1 MNRLGVFT
9 PRRETLLVG
18 LLVFVLLMTGCA
30 KKVAPP
36 VEGDVAVPE
45 GGHYLDHTVA
55 EGETLAQVAD
65 NYYGD
70 PGVSTRIAKDN
81 GVADPERIIPGSLL
95 RLRFTDD
102 EWESAR
108 QRSAALVPYNK
119 GVDLLANERLAEAE
133 KQFSLALDTAP
144 DLVAAK
150 YNLAL
155 VYLKRGKTEQALV
168 LRKRGKTEQA
178 LVLLEELTTLRPTD
192 TDFLFARGNALFQS
206 TRFDEAAEQFQAALD
221 VDPKLKRAAFGYAR
235 SLQEGQHTDRAI
247 TAWERYL
254 ELDGTSSWAAAA
266 RRNLKLLQDEGDS

>member
-9 PRRETLLVG
+9 PRRQTLLVG
-18 LLVFVLLMTGCA
+18 LLMLALMMAGCA
-30 KKVAPP
+30 KKVGPP

-45 GGHYLDHTVA
+45 TGHFLDHTVA
-55 EGETLAQVAD
+55 DGETLAQVAD

-81 GVADPERIIPGSLL
+81 GVTDPERIIPGSLL

-155 VYLKRGKTEQALV
+155 VLL
-168 LRKRGKTEQA
+168 KRGKTEQA
-178 LVLLEELTTLRPTD
+178 LVLLEELTALRPTE

-221 VDPKLKRAAFGYAR
+221 VDPNLKRAAFGFAR
-235 SLQEGQHTDRAI
+235 SLQEGQHKDRAI
-247 TAWERYL
+247 AAWTRYL

-266 RRNLKLLQDEGDS
+266 RRNLKMLQDEGDS

>member
-1 MNRLGVFT
+1 MRFLEMNRLGVFT

-18 LLVFVLLMTGCA
+18 LLVFALMMTGCA

-36 VEGDVAVPE
+36 VEGDVVVPE
-45 GGHYLDHTVA
+45 GGHFLDHTVA

-70 PGVSTRIAKDN
+70 PGVSARIAKDN

-95 RLRFTDD
+95 RLRFNDD

-108 QRSAALVPYNK
+108 QRSAALVPYNR

-155 VYLKRGKTEQALV
+155 VLL
-168 LRKRGKTEQA
+168 KRGKTEQA
-178 LVLLEELTTLRPTD
+178 LVLLEELTALRPTE

-221 VDPKLKRAAFGYAR
+221 VDPKLKRAAFGFAR

-247 TAWERYL
+247 TAWKRYL

-266 RRNLKLLQDEGDS
+266 RRNLKMLQDEGDS